1 VKRPGRILALAAAA
15 CLAGYVYAYTSGRA
29 GTPIRSD
36 AFSYFVYLPAWALH
50 HDVSLQAVADD
61 CCGGEFPD
69 WTAIIRWRFTRQWV
83 NAHPIGEAIL
93 IAPFFAAAHALTRW
107 TNLSPDGFTF
117 YYQHGAGIA
126 GLCYVLAGLWFL
138 GRLLGRHFPPGVV
151 AATLAALL
159 TGTSLY
165 HYATFDSVWSHAFS
179 FALFSALLERLDAR
193 LRQGFGAQAHLDQG
207 GGAQA
212 QGWPPGQLRDDVVLG
227 VICGLI
233 VLVRHT
239 NALIPIC
246 FVGAFALR
254 TRRLPIVATVVA
266 AVVVLPQLWLYHRA
280 TGHWLISSYGSLGF
294 TWASPHLAGVL
305 VSPQKGLFFY
315 APLLLAAVAGFFWLP
330 PALRHWRIPFAVL
343 LLANTYL
350 IASWWDWQFGASY
363 GHRGFVD
370 FYPIFAIGLAAA
382 FARVAVT
389 PPLRMTATVAVA
401 LLCALSM
408 FQMLQYWHGT
418 LPMSDVTWAQYRGLF
433 LKGW

>member
-1 VKRPGRILALAAAA
+1 MKAQPARVLALAAAA

-29 GTPIRSD
+29 GSPIRSD
-36 AFSYFVYLPAWALH
+36 AFSYYVYLPAWALYQ
-50 HDVSLQAVADD
+50 DVSLQAVADD

-69 WTAIIRWRFTRQWV
+69 WTAIIRWRFTREWV

-93 IAPFFAAAHALTRW
+93 IAPFFGAAHALTRW
-107 TNLSPDGFTF
+107 TNLSPDGFTL
-117 YYQHGAGIA
+117 YYQHGAGLA

-138 GRLLGRHFPPGVV
+138 RRLLERHFPSGVV

-159 TGTSLY
+159 AGTSLY

-179 FALFSALLERLDAR
+179 FALCSALLERLDLR
-193 LRQGFGAQAHLDQG
+193 LRQGAHEWRLHDE
-207 GGAQA
+207 
-212 QGWPPGQLRDDVVLG
+212 VVIG
-227 VICGLI
+227 IICGLI

-266 AVVVLPQLWLYHRA
+266 TIVVMPQLWLYHRA

-294 TWASPHLAGVL
+294 TFASPHLAGVL

-315 APLLLAAVAGFFWLP
+315 APLLLAAVAGLFWLP
-330 PALRHWRIPFAVL
+330 PSLHHWRVPVAVL

-350 IASWWDWQFGASY
+350 IASWWDWQFGGSY

-370 FYPIFAIGLAAA
+370 FYPLFAIGLAAA
-382 FARVAVT
+382 FTRAAVVPRLRMATTVAVT
-389 PPLRMTATVAVA
+389 
-401 LLCALSM
+401 LLCALSV

-418 LPMSDVTWAQYRGLF
+418 LPMSDVTWAQYKQLF
-433 LKGW
+433 LRGW

>member
-1 VKRPGRILALAAAA
+1 MRAGGVLAVAAAA

-29 GTPIRSD
+29 GSPIRSD

-69 WTAIIRWRFTRQWV
+69 WTAIIRWRFTREWV

-93 IAPFFAAAHALTRW
+93 IAPFFAVAHAFTRW

-117 YYQHGAGIA
+117 YYQHGAGLA
-126 GLCYVLAGLWFL
+126 GLSYVLVGLWFL
-138 GRLLGRHFPPGVV
+138 RRLLERHFSSGVV
-151 AATLAALL
+151 AATLAVLL

-179 FALFSALLERLDAR
+179 FALCSALLERLDVLFRQGAQQWR
-193 LRQGFGAQAHLDQG
+193 LRDE
-207 GGAQA
+207 
-212 QGWPPGQLRDDVVLG
+212 VVVG
-227 VICGLI
+227 IISGLI
-233 VLVRHT
+233 VLVRHP
-239 NALIPIC
+239 NVLIPIF
-246 FVGAFALR
+246 FVGALAWR
-254 TRRLPIVATVVA
+254 TRRLPVVA
-266 AVVVLPQLWLYHRA
+266 AAVAALVLLPQLWLYHRA
-280 TGHWLISSYGSLGF
+280 TGHWVISSYGSLGF
-294 TWASPHLAGVL
+294 TWATPHLAGVL

-315 APLLLAAVAGFFWLP
+315 APLLLAALAGLWWLP
-330 PALRHWRIPFAVL
+330 PALRHWRLPFGAL
-343 LLANTYL
+343 LVANTYL
-350 IASWWDWQFGASY
+350 IASWGDWQFGASY

-370 FYPIFAIGLAAA
+370 FYPVFAIGLAAA
-382 FARVAVT
+382 FTKVAGT
-389 PPLRMTATVAVA
+389 PRLRMAATAAVA
-401 LLCALSM
+401 LLCALSL